1 VFENEISKGGAKA
14 KIKKVSFQKRYKAA
28 DGEWKSTTSLDAN
41 DIPKAVL
48 VLNKAYEYL
57 LMGNGPM
64 RSLRRISRVC
74 LASKRLGCNARA
86 ALFLLPE
93 FCT

>member
-1 VFENEISKGGAKA
+1 MGKPEQRFKCGALEAAVFENEISKGGAKA

-57 LMGNGPM
+57 LMGNGADEEP
-64 RSLRRISRVC
+64 
-74 LASKRLGCNARA
+74 AEA
-86 ALFLLPE
+86 F
-93 FCT
+93 